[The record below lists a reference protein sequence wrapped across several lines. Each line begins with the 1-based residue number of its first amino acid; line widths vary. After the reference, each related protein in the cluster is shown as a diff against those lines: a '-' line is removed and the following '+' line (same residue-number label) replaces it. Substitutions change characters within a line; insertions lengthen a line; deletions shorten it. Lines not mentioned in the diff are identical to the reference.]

1 MTETEKRVP
10 DLRFKGFIEDWEQRK
25 LGDIAEIK
33 TGPFGSTL
41 HAEDYVQSGIP
52 IITTEHFKSGHL
64 PESKDGTPQVSD
76 EDYSRLKS
84 YILKKGDI
92 VFSRVGSVDINALV
106 TTLQDGWLFSG
117 RVLRVRSQNQ
127 IDSDYLHYLLDTLPV
142 KNDIVS
148 RAVGQTMPSINTE
161 ILKSTKLVLSKNIEE
176 QELIAGTLRKLD
188 DTLALHQRQLENYSQ
203 LKNAMIQ
210 KIFNKELRF
219 KNENGND
226 YSDWEKKRL
235 GEILAEVVRKSTK
248 QDQHVILS
256 STNKGLFLQS
266 EYFISNIAS
275 ADNIGYKIMR
285 KSEIV
290 FSPQNLWMGNINYN
304 DKYEIGLV
312 SPSYKIFAI
321 SEEVIPKFMKY
332 MIKTPY
338 LMNEYL
344 LSSEQG
350 ASVVRR
356 NLDMDLFNKIL
367 VEIPSLPEQHQI
379 ASFLVALDCN
389 IDQLTR
395 KIELVKDKKKGL
407 LQLMFI

>member
-1 MTETEKRVP
+1 MGMSNKKQQIP
-10 DLRFKGFIEDWEQRK
+10 AIRFRDCSDAWEQRK
-25 LGDIAEIK
+25 VFDMSEITFGGGTPK
-33 TGPFGSTL
+33 TGN
-41 HAEDYVQSGIP
+41 EDYWQGNFPWIQSSDLKNDQLCNVIP
-52 IITTEHFKSGHL
+52 TKFITDEAINKSATKAV
-64 PESKDGTPQVSD
+64 PANSIAVVT
-76 EDYSRLKS
+76 
-84 YILKKGDI
+84 
-92 VFSRVGSVDINALV
+92 RVGVGKLALMPYPYATSQDFLSLSNLKVDPWFGVYSLYVLIQKEINNIQG
-106 TTLQDGWLFSG
+106 TSIKGMTK
-117 RVLRVRSQNQ
+117 
-127 IDSDYLHYLLDTLPV
+127 SDL
-142 KNDIVS
+142 
-148 RAVGQTMPSINTE
+148 
-161 ILKSTKLVLSKNIEE
+161 LSKNIHIPFALDE
-176 QELIAGTLRKLD
+176 QTKIGNFFKQLD
-188 DTLALHQRQLENYSQ
+188 DTIALHQRQLENYSQ

-379 ASFLVALDCN
+379 ASFLAALDCN

-395 KIELVKDKKKGL
+395 KIELLKDKKKGL

>member
-1 MTETEKRVP
+1 MEMSSKTQKNP
-10 DLRFKGFIEDWEQRK
+10 SIRFKGFTDAWEQRK
-25 LGDIAEIK
+25 LGDMVEFFSGLTYSPDNVIKQPGTLVLRSSNVQNGEIVN
-33 TGPFGSTL
+33 
-41 HAEDYVQSGIP
+41 ADNVYVDNEVVNS
-52 IITTEHFKSGHL
+52 
-64 PESKDGTPQVSD
+64 DNVQV
-76 EDYSRLKS
+76 
-84 YILKKGDI
+84 GDI
-92 VFSRVGSVDINALV
+92 AVVVRNGSRSLIGKHAAIKYPMKDTVIGAFM
-106 TTLQDGWLFSG
+106 TG
-117 RVLRVRSQNQ
+117 VRSDTPSFTNA
-127 IDSDYLHYLLDTLPV
+127 LLDT
-142 KNDIVS
+142 
-148 RAVGQTMPSINTE
+148 QQFETE
-161 ILKSTKLVLSKNIEE
+161 IAKNLGATINQITTGNFKKMIFNFPEIDE
-176 QELIAGTLRKLD
+176 RLRIGDFFNQLD
-188 DTLALHQRQLENYSQ
+188 NTIALHQRQLENYSQ

-275 ADNIGYKIMR
+275 ADNIGYKIMK

-321 SEEVIPKFMKY
+321 SEEVIPKFMKF

>member
-1 MTETEKRVP
+1 MK
-10 DLRFKGFIEDWEQRK
+10 
-25 LGDIAEIK
+25 
-33 TGPFGSTL
+33 
-41 HAEDYVQSGIP
+41 
-52 IITTEHFKSGHL
+52 
-64 PESKDGTPQVSD
+64 
-76 EDYSRLKS
+76 
-84 YILKKGDI
+84 
-92 VFSRVGSVDINALV
+92 
-106 TTLQDGWLFSG
+106 
-117 RVLRVRSQNQ
+117 
-127 IDSDYLHYLLDTLPV
+127 
-142 KNDIVS
+142 
-148 RAVGQTMPSINTE
+148 
-161 ILKSTKLVLSKNIEE
+161 
-176 QELIAGTLRKLD
+176 
-188 DTLALHQRQLENYSQ
+188 
-203 LKNAMIQ
+203 
-210 KIFNKELRF
+210 
-219 KNENGND
+219 
-226 YSDWEKKRL
+226 
-235 GEILAEVVRKSTK
+235 
-248 QDQHVILS
+248 
-256 STNKGLFLQS
+256 
-266 EYFISNIAS
+266 
-275 ADNIGYKIMR
+275 